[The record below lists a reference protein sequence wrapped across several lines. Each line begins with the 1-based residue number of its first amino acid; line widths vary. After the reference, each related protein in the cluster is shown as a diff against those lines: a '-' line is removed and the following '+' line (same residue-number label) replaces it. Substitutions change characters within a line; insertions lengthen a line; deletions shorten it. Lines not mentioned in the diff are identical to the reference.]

1 MRFVLE
7 RKIVSEVHVKNIL
20 FEKKETHL
28 SHNGR
33 TNSGLCLYKVFFYF
47 GNLLLSFIWN
57 QNCNNTNHIRLGCS

>member
-33 TNSGLCLYKVFFYF
+33 TNSGLCLYKVFFLFWKPFVVIYMESK
-47 GNLLLSFIWN
+47 L
-57 QNCNNTNHIRLGCS
+57 